1 MNKEHFSKYIAD
13 NLNISKRNANTIIE
27 TFVENLNQAIGEGN
41 AVELDELGTFIP
53 ATKYGKHSDIF
64 IEPKFIAGKI
74 SRHKLA
80 S

>member
-13 NLNISKRNANTIIE
+13 NLNISKRSANIIIE

-53 ATKYGKHSDIF
+53 TTKYGKHLNVF
-64 IEPKFIAGKI
+64 IEPKFIAGKL
-74 SRHKLA
+74 SRAKLA